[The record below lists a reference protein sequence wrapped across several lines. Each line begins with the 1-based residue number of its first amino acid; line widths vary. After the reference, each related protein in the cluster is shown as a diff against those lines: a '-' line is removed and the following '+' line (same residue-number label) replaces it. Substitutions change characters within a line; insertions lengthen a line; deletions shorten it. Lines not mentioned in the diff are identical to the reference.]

1 MTTLITTLAA
11 KLEIDVNAARTAL
24 AATFGAMTAL
34 NKNLID
40 GIYAADYDMRT
51 ACAGDKRAQL
61 RVMDGITH
69 AAWMEFFS
77 AHDAHHLIIDRER
90 VIQQPYTFAD
100 SYKRYCYNGTPS
112 LAQFTA
118 EAAGQFWRDN
128 LQLTDARRA
137 KWLSDVL
144 DRTGKDY
151 KNHST
156 AFKTKMSLRGLDS
169 YGTVATEFLRA
180 VYAVC
185 AALGVECSFNLMYT
199 ELRNN
204 RRIDGVPFALVDGLD
219 LTLELHANGNTTL
232 RIGKDLMDALNEMR
246 WECYD

>member
-1 MTTLITTLAA
+1 MTKFNIELAV
-11 KLEIDVNAARTAL
+11 KLENDANAARTAL
-24 AATFGAMTAL
+24 AATFGAMAAI

-77 AHDAHHLIIDRER
+77 THDAHHLILDRER
-90 VIQQPYTFAD
+90 AIQQPYTFAD
-100 SYKRYCYNGTPS
+100 SYKRHCYNGTQALTP
-112 LAQFTA
+112 FTA

-137 KWLSDVL
+137 KWLNDVL

-151 KNHST
+151 KNHCT
-156 AFKTKMSLRGLDS
+156 AFKPKMSLRGLDS

-185 AALGVECSFNLMYT
+185 AALDVECSFNLMYT

-204 RRIDGVPFALVDGLD
+204 RRIDGVPFALVEGLD

-232 RIGKDLMDALNEMR
+232 RIGKDLVSVLNDML
-246 WECYD
+246 WVCHD

>member
-1 MTTLITTLAA
+1 MTKFNIELAVQ
-11 KLEIDVNAARTAL
+11 LENDVAAARTAL

-34 NKNLID
+34 NKNLVD

-61 RVMDGITH
+61 RVMDGIPH

-90 VIQQPYTFAD
+90 VMQQPYTFAD
-100 SYKRYCYNGTPS
+100 AYKRSCYNGTPS
-112 LAQFTA
+112 LMPFTA
-118 EAAGQFWRDN
+118 EAAGQFWQDN
-128 LQLTDARRA
+128 LRVTDARRA
-137 KWLSDVL
+137 KWLRDVL

-151 KNHST
+151 KNHCT

-169 YGTVATEFLRA
+169 YGTVATEVLRA
-180 VYAVC
+180 VYAAC
-185 AALGVECSFNLMYT
+185 DALGVECSFNLMYT

-204 RRIDGVPFALVDGLD
+204 RRIDGVPFALVAGLD

-232 RIGKDLMDALNEMR
+232 RAGKDLMSVLNDMLGVL
-246 WECYD
+246 

>member
-1 MTTLITTLAA
+1 MTKFNIELAV
-11 KLEIDVNAARTAL
+11 KLENDVNAARTAL
-24 AATFGAMTAL
+24 AATFGAMAAI

-51 ACAGDKRAQL
+51 ACAGDKRAQF

-77 AHDAHHLIIDRER
+77 AHDAHHLILDRER

-100 SYKRYCYNGTPS
+100 SYKRHCYNGTPA

-137 KWLSDVL
+137 KWLNDVL

-151 KNHST
+151 KNHCT
-156 AFKTKMSLRGLDS
+156 AFKSKMSLRGLDS
-169 YGTVATEFLRA
+169 YGTVATELLRA

-232 RIGKDLMDALNEMR
+232 RIGNDLVNALNEML
-246 WECYD
+246 WVCYD

>member
-1 MTTLITTLAA
+1 MNILNTALAV
-11 KLEIDVNAARTAL
+11 KLENDVNAARTAL
-24 AATFGAMTAL
+24 ASTFVAMTAI
-34 NKNLID
+34 NKDLVN

-51 ACAGDKRAQL
+51 ACAGDKRAQF

-77 AHDAHHLIIDRER
+77 AHDAHQLILDRER

-100 SYKRYCYNGTPS
+100 SYKRHCYNGTPA
-112 LAQFTA
+112 LTPFTA
-118 EAAGQFWRDN
+118 EAAGKFWRDN

-137 KWLSDVL
+137 KWLNDVL

-151 KNHST
+151 KNHCT
-156 AFKTKMSLRGLDS
+156 EFKAKMSLRGSDA
-169 YGTVATEFLRA
+169 YGTVAAELLRA

-204 RRIDGVPFALVDGLD
+204 RRIDGVPFALVEGLD

-232 RIGKDLMDALNEMR
+232 RIGKDLVSVLNDMLR
-246 WECYD
+246 VCHD